1 MHYLIIAVLA
11 FGLSLMGCEGKT
23 GPAGPAGVAGQP
35 GSPGADGD
43 RGPQGVKG
51 DKGDKGDPG
60 EPGADGAPGEQG
72 PPGPPGEKGETGP
85 AGPEGPPGPAG
96 IPDTG
101 GIDPIQLAQA
111 HHIAFL
117 IHAPDADPPKE
128 KTAAPIDI
136 ILRVDEERMVKA
148 AARSQSGN
156 VLDGI
161 PVSMA
166 IKKNEDEAITLED
179 GVLTAVGAGS
189 AVVTAG
195 SELAGIAGDINVT
208 VTKPIDTIVFMV
220 GEGDDATEAPSE
232 LNLAAGETYSMEI
245 TAVAHDED
253 GEKVTPRS
261 DWSWSSS
268 DKSVAT
274 VAQKKD
280 ADKKLVMMGAIASI
294 TGKGSGDAEIMATS
308 EGVSGS
314 IAVSVTGQSIT
325 REIDPSASNNGNEFV
340 WDQGLDTPA
349 YTDAG
354 APLTGTM
361 FDVNLRDIV
370 SSDLITTWTLAA
382 TPTTP
387 GDGTVAANMGVG
399 AAVANANADGTITV
413 TVTPPG
419 SVAATVATGT
429 YQTFVSLKAT
439 GAREARLRF
448 TVKVI
453 DSTPE

>member
-1 MHYLIIAVLA
+1 M
-11 FGLSLMGCEGKT
+11 
-23 GPAGPAGVAGQP
+23 
-35 GSPGADGD
+35 
-43 RGPQGVKG
+43 
-51 DKGDKGDPG
+51 
-60 EPGADGAPGEQG
+60 
-72 PPGPPGEKGETGP
+72 
-85 AGPEGPPGPAG
+85 
-96 IPDTG
+96 
-101 GIDPIQLAQA
+101 
-111 HHIAFL
+111 

-148 AARSQSGN
+148 AARSQSGR

-161 PVSMA
+161 PVTMA

-195 SELAGIAGDINVT
+195 SELAGIAGVINVT
-208 VTKPIDTIVFMV
+208 VTKPIDTIVFMI
-220 GEGDDATEAPSE
+220 GEGDDATEAPSS
-232 LNLAAGETYSMEI
+232 LNLAAGETYANEI

-253 GEKVTPRS
+253 GEVVEPRS

-274 VAQKKD
+274 FEQKKD
-280 ADKKLVMMGAIASI
+280 ADKKLVMMGAIGTI
-294 TGKGSGDAEIMATS
+294 TGKGSGSADIMATV
-308 EGVSGS
+308 EDVSGS

-325 REIDPSASNNGNEFV
+325 RVIDPSASNNGNEFV
-340 WDQGLDTPA
+340 WDQGLDTPG

-354 APLTGTM
+354 APVAGTL

-370 SSDLITTWTLAA
+370 SNDLITTWTLTVTPAA
-382 TPTTP
+382 PE
-387 GDGTVAANMGVG
+387 DGTTAANMGVG
-399 AAVANANADGTITV
+399 ASGAAANADGTITV
-413 TVTPPG
+413 TVVPPS
-419 SVAATVATGT
+419 SVGTGVAVGT

-453 DSTPE
+453 DSTPDDG